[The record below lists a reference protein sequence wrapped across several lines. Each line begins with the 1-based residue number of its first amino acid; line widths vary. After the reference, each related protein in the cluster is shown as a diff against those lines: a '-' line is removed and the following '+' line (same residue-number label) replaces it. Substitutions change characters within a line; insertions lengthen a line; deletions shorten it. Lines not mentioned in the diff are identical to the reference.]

1 MGRPD
6 SPDVTPVEAAVVD
19 LDIPQ
24 NKMAESAERVVD
36 RALDEA
42 RRRDHALLTNE
53 HVCLGFAQVEW
64 DMFGQVMHDLELNP
78 HEILQ
83 ALEEHLR
90 LLPIVP
96 GRDLRVAPSTKLL
109 FKLALLHASR
119 SGRNTIEATDL
130 FSAIFEETQGIPVSI
145 IRRHGIEPEAL
156 VTRMATRMR
165 DHEMREERMK
175 KRFELPPFLKHFA
188 TNLNQLARQD
198 KLPPVFGRDSEMD
211 QVFEVLCHRERANS
225 VLLLG
230 EPGVGK
236 TAIAEGLAR
245 RLEFEPDRVPVRLRD
260 CQIVN
265 LQMNTM
271 VAGTMLRGMFE
282 DRIQNVIREIKER
295 PNLILFIDEV
305 HTMIGAGSA
314 LGAPSDA
321 ANVFKSVL
329 ARGEV
334 RIIGA
339 TTLNEYKEFMQ
350 EDEALARRFRTVHV
364 AEPSIEQTRNILYNL
379 RSRLERNYSVRI
391 QDEAIE
397 TALEMSPRYMR
408 HLQLP
413 DKVIGWLD
421 TAAVKAEIGQRREVT
436 SHDVVKVISK
446 IAQIPEDMVFREVSD
461 RFRGMEARLGSRVV
475 GQREAIDAVSRR
487 LVLNKGPLKD
497 GFDRPDGVLL
507 FLGPTGVGKTE
518 LAKAVAEFLFG
529 DEKKMIRVDMSEYQD
544 GAVAVDKLIGMPRG
558 IVGSERGGVLT
569 NQLKDN
575 PYSVVLLDEVEKA
588 SPSMLNV
595 FLQAFDEGWMTDGRG
610 KRVYFSDAIVIM
622 TTNIGSECFRKL
634 SSPMGFFSKQIGVE
648 QVQGEVMREL
658 ERRFSP
664 EFRNRIDEVVIFR
677 PLTKDEVRQIT
688 LNQIAKIQCS
698 LAKTSRTLKVT
709 PEALDQLV
717 TDGYSL
723 AYGARFLK
731 RVIEAK
737 IKLPISQRW
746 TEGEEYSAEVRE
758 GRVEIEVTRADA
770 ELAAT
775 A

>member
-1 MGRPD
+1 
-6 SPDVTPVEAAVVD
+6 
-19 LDIPQ
+19 
-24 NKMAESAERVVD
+24 MAESAERVVD
-36 RALDEA
+36 RALEEA
-42 RRRDHALLTNE
+42 RRREHALLTNE
-53 HVCLGFAQVEW
+53 HVCLAFAQVEW
-64 DMFGQVMHDLELNP
+64 DMFGQVMRDLELNP

-90 LLPIVP
+90 LLPSVP
-96 GRDLRVAPSTKLL
+96 GRDLRVAPLTKLL

-119 SGRNTIEATDL
+119 CGRHTIEATDL

-156 VTRMATRMR
+156 VSRLATRMR
-165 DHEMREERMK
+165 DHELREERLK

-198 KLPPVFGRDSEMD
+198 KIPPVFGRDAEMD
-211 QVFEVLCHRERANS
+211 RVLEILCHRERANS

-236 TAIAEGLAR
+236 TAIAEGIAR
-245 RLEFEPDRVPVRLRD
+245 RIEFEPEKVPVRLRD

-295 PNLILFIDEV
+295 PSLILFIDEV

-334 RIIGA
+334 RIVGA
-339 TTLNEYKEFMQ
+339 TTLSEYKEFIQ
-350 EDEALARRFRTVHV
+350 EDEALARRFRTVQV
-364 AEPSIEQTRNILYNL
+364 TEPTIEETRTILYNL
-379 RSRLERNYSVRI
+379 RPRLERNYSVRI
-391 QDEAIE
+391 KDEAIE

-421 TAAVKAEIGQRREVT
+421 TASVRAEIDRRWEVGGE
-436 SHDVVKVISK
+436 DVVQVISQV
-446 IAQIPEDMVFREVSD
+446 ARIPEDMVFRDVTD
-461 RFRGMEARLGSRVV
+461 RFHDVEDRLGIRIV
-475 GQREAIDAVSRR
+475 GQRKAIDAVARR

-518 LAKAVAEFLFG
+518 LAKSVAEFLFG

-588 SPSMLNV
+588 SPSMLNL

-610 KRVYFSDAIVIM
+610 KRVYLSDAVIIM
-622 TTNIGSECFRKL
+622 TSNIGAENFRKL
-634 SSPMGFFSKQIGVE
+634 TSPLGYLNREVGIE

-658 ERRFSP
+658 ERRFPP
-664 EFRNRIDEVVIFR
+664 EFRNRIDEVVLFN
-677 PLTKDEVRQIT
+677 PLTHTEVRHIARAYLQQVT
-688 LNQIAKIQCS
+688 LT
-698 LAKTSRTLKVT
+698 LAKSGKTITIAD
-709 PEALDQLV
+709 EALELV
-717 TDGYSL
+717 VAEGYSM
-723 AYGARFLK
+723 AFGARFLK
-731 RVIEAK
+731 RFIDEHV
-737 IKLPISQRW
+737 KLPISARW
-746 TEGEEYSAEVRE
+746 KDGSHFD
-758 GRVEIEVTRADA
+758 VTAKDG
-770 ELAAT
+770 ELAVDASVKNVT
-775 A
+775 SPNDALAYGDVA

>member
-1 MGRPD
+1 MED
-6 SPDVTPVEAAVVD
+6 F
-19 LDIPQ
+19 DIPQ
-24 NKMAESAERVVD
+24 NKLAETAERVVE
-36 RALDEA
+36 RALEDA
-42 RRRDHALLTNE
+42 RRREHALMTNE
-53 HVCLGFAQVEW
+53 HVCLAFAQVEW
-64 DMFGQVMHDLELNP
+64 DMFGSVMRDLELNP

-90 LLPIVP
+90 LLPSVP
-96 GRDLRVAPSTKLL
+96 GRDVRLAPSTKLL

-119 SGRNTIEATDL
+119 CGRHTIEATDL

-156 VTRMATRMR
+156 VSRLATRMR
-165 DHEMREERMK
+165 DHELREERLK

-198 KLPPVFGRDSEMD
+198 KLPPVFGRDAEMER
-211 QVFEVLCHRERANS
+211 VLEILCHRERANS

-236 TAIAEGLAR
+236 TAIAEGIAR
-245 RLEFEPDRVPVRLRD
+245 RIEFEPEKVPVRLRD
-260 CQIVN
+260 CQVVN

-334 RIIGA
+334 RIVGA
-339 TTLNEYKEFMQ
+339 TTLSEYKEFIQ
-350 EDEALARRFRTVHV
+350 EDEALARRFRTVQV
-364 AEPSIEQTRNILYNL
+364 EEPTIDQTRHILYNL
-379 RSRLERNYSVRI
+379 RPRLERNYSVRI
-391 QDEAIE
+391 KDEAIE

-421 TAAVKAEIGQRREVT
+421 TAAVRAEIDRRWEV
-436 SHDVVKVISK
+436 SGHDVVEVISQV
-446 IAQIPEDMVFREVSD
+446 ARIPQDMVFRDVTD
-461 RFRGMEARLGSRVV
+461 RFHDIEERLGRRVV
-475 GQREAIDAVSRR
+475 GQRKAIDAVARR

-518 LAKAVAEFLFG
+518 LAKSVAEFLFG
-529 DEKKMIRVDMSEYQD
+529 DQKKMIRVDMSEYQD

-588 SPSMLNV
+588 SPSMLNL
-595 FLQAFDEGWMTDGRG
+595 FLQAFDEGWVTDGRG
-610 KRVYFSDAIVIM
+610 KRVYLSDSIVIM
-622 TTNIGSECFRKL
+622 TSNIGSEHFRKL
-634 SSPMGFFSKQIGVE
+634 TSPMGFYSKQIGVE
-648 QVQGEVMREL
+648 QVQGEITREL

-664 EFRNRIDEVVIFR
+664 EFRNRIDEVVIFT
-677 PLTKDEVRQIT
+677 PLSHDEVRQIA
-688 LNQIAKIQCS
+688 LLQIAKIEQS
-698 LAKTSRTLKVT
+698 LEKSGRTLRVT
-709 PEALDQLV
+709 PEALEQLV
-717 TDGYSL
+717 HDGYSL

-731 RVIEAK
+731 RVIEDRL
-737 IKLPISQRW
+737 KLPISQRW
-746 TEGEEYSAEVRE
+746 AEGVSFVAEAKDGQIE
-758 GRVEIEVTRADA
+758 LQVEAA
-770 ELAAT
+770 PGGYAALAAT